1 MYPHYEYK
9 IMDQMEEWASK
20 AVDYELDAAAAV
32 VHLEYIKKTTK
43 EANEAV
49 RALEE
54 DKEKKR
60 LTDAEFQLRIDEIN
74 NQLREATQRKKE
86 LLKKQEEQKINEAR
100 GEVLM
105 DMVEDIRK
113 DRVLKQISFWQGVIN
128 YLLYFVFIFN
138 AFITGLGL
146 FGTTS
151 ATGSTSVSSVAAVE
165 ASTPS

>member
-1 MYPHYEYK
+1 M
-9 IMDQMEEWASK
+9 
-20 AVDYELDAAAAV
+20 
-32 VHLEYIKKTTK
+32 
-43 EANEAV
+43 

-86 LLKKQEEQKINEAR
+86 LLKKQEELKINEAR

-165 ASTPS
+165 ASTPFINFSPIWNGKR